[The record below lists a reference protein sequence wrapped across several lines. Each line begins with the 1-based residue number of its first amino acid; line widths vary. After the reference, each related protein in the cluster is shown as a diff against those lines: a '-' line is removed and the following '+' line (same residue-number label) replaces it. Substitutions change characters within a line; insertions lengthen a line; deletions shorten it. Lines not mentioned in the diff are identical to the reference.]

1 MVILNRIF
9 KTQKKIRVQNVIFYK
24 KNTLFYE
31 VLDLKNFENFYT

>member
-31 VLDLKNFENFYT
+31 VLDLKIFQIFYT

>member
-1 MVILNRIF
+1 MVILNGIF

-31 VLDLKNFENFYT
+31 VLDLKNFKIFYT